1 MLAAHAGLQAACL
14 PAAQSWNQSPNMKM
28 LKTIQRGQEAG
39 IKMGGGIDMTR
50 KVNMVKE
57 DMQRDSISSQGK
69 KMVQNINSC
78 DYDSRADSDTI
89 QSKKSCSCP

>member
-1 MLAAHAGLQAACL
+1 
-14 PAAQSWNQSPNMKM
+14 
-28 LKTIQRGQEAG
+28 
-39 IKMGGGIDMTR
+39 MTR

-57 DMQRDSISSQGK
+57 DMQRDGISSQGK